1 MGLGFSKSSSRR
13 TRSKYNR
20 KNKNSQRKR
29 QVVRVVKE
37 IKKTGVEV
45 LRDDEQQIDKELVLK
60 KEKVYIPK
68 DEELRVEI
76 IWLHLDMLIAG
87 HRKY

>member
-1 MGLGFSKSSSRR
+1 MSLEFSKSSIQR

-37 IKKTGVEV
+37 IKKIGVEV
-45 LRDDEQQIDKELVLK
+45 LRGDEQQINKELVLK
-60 KEKVYIPK
+60 KEKIYIPK
-68 DEELRVEI
+68 NKELRVEI
-76 IWLHLDMLIAG
+76 LWLHHDVLIAG
-87 HRKY
+87 YRE